1 MQLQEILELLETT
14 PMYYVIIM
22 ITLFIVSIVSF
33 GLMCKS
39 NADDNDTGFKVSS
52 ASLIIFAIAT
62 VGFLLYTDSA
72 KKSAL
77 ESARVIRSDDKIHIK
92 SNSEFMKSA
101 DLDIVT
107 EKDGYIYVEFQNK
120 TYRIEDLSKKGN
132 QS

>member
-14 PMYYVIIM
+14 PTKYNVTM
-22 ITLFIVSIVSF
+22 IVAGILFVVSIFAMFKSDSDHDAKKFTISF
-33 GLMCKS
+33 ISMIVFL
-39 NADDNDTGFKVSS
+39 V
-52 ASLIIFAIAT
+52 ASLGTLI
-62 VGFLLYTDSA
+62 YTESA
-72 KKSAL
+72 KDSAL
-77 ESARVIRSDDKIHIK
+77 ESAKITRSGDKIRIR

-120 TYRIEDLSKKGN
+120 TYRLEDLSKKGN

>member
-39 NADDNDTGFKVSS
+39 NADDNDTRFKVSS

-72 KKSAL
+72 KNSAL
-77 ESARVIRSDDKIHIK
+77 ESAKITRTGGKIHIK

-101 DLDIVT
+101 DLDIVA
-107 EKDGYIYVEFQNK
+107 EKDGYIYVDFQNK
-120 TYRIEDLSKKGN
+120 TYRLEDLSKKGN
-132 QS
+132 

>member
-22 ITLFIVSIVSF
+22 ITLFVVSIVSF

-101 DLDIVT
+101 DLDIVA

-120 TYRIEDLSKKGN
+120 TYRLEDLSKKGN
-132 QS
+132 

>member
-14 PMYYVIIM
+14 PMHYVIIM

-101 DLDIVT
+101 DLDIVA

>member
-14 PMYYVIIM
+14 PTNYNVIM
-22 ITLFIVSIVSF
+22 IVAGILFLASFIAMLKSDSNHNDTKLFISFGFMIIFLVAILGTLF
-33 GLMCKS
+33 
-39 NADDNDTGFKVSS
+39 
-52 ASLIIFAIAT
+52 
-62 VGFLLYTDSA
+62 YTDSA

-77 ESARVIRSDDKIHIK
+77 ESAKITRTGDKIHIK

-120 TYRIEDLSKKGN
+120 TYRLEDLSKKGN
-132 QS
+132 

>member
-14 PMYYVIIM
+14 PMHYVAIM
-22 ITLFIVSIVSF
+22 LTLFIASIISF

-77 ESARVIRSDDKIHIK
+77 ESARVIRSDDKIYIK

-101 DLDIVT
+101 DLDIVA

-120 TYRIEDLSKKGN
+120 TYRFEDLSKKGN
-132 QS
+132 